1 MSTAV
6 STPLPDPSLYD
17 KDFYA
22 WLFETAVLLRQG
34 RYTEVDVAHVVAELK
49 DLGKRERRTVVNH
62 IRNVVLPLLK
72 WRYQS
77 DKRGTS
83 WRKSIRN
90 GRIEIQELL
99 KDSPSLA
106 IQMAQMPANKY
117 FAARAKLVDETELG
131 EETFVEPC
139 PFTVEQVLDAKY
151 WEE

>member
-22 WLFETAVLLRQG
+22 WLFETTALLRQG
-34 RYTEVDVAHVVAELK
+34 RFAEVDVAHIVEELE
-49 DLGKRERRTVVNH
+49 DMGKRERRAVENH
-62 IRNVVLPLLK
+62 IRNVVLHLLK

-77 DKRGTS
+77 DKRGPS

-99 KDSPSLA
+99 KDSPSLTR
-106 IQMAQMPANKY
+106 QTAQMLTNKY
-117 FAARAKLVDETELG
+117 PAARADAGDETGLG
-131 EETFVEPC
+131 KETFPEQC
-139 PFTVEQVLDAKY
+139 PFTVEQILDAEY
-151 WEE
+151 WGE